1 MSTELKNAVKAADA
15 IPQYDMCVKRLLAE
29 KNIIAN
35 ILVNAVDVYKG
46 MVPEDVVPYI
56 EGEPYI
62 SMVPV
67 EPGLTNT
74 AREENGQR
82 VIGLNTENQEIH
94 EGLIKF
100 DIIFYAWEPIKTD
113 PAASEE
119 APAEKNKGTLNKI
132 ILNVEA
138 QKNNPTEYKIINR
151 AVFYVGRLISSQ
163 KERDFVNSHYDDI
176 RSVYSIWVC
185 MNMEENSLSHIHL
198 TQEDLVGKN
207 QWKGNLNLMNIIMIG
222 LSEELPGPEE
232 GYELHRLLGALLSQK
247 LTVEEKLTIMETEYH
262 IPVEENL
269 RKDVNVMCNLGE
281 GIEEKAIAIGEA
293 KTEARLVGNMHKN
306 GFTAEQ
312 IAAATDMDIKDVE
325 AILAGREPA

>member
-56 EGEPYI
+56 EGELYI

-119 APAEKNKGTLNKI
+119 APAEKNKGALNK
-132 ILNVEA
+132 
-138 QKNNPTEYKIINR
+138 
-151 AVFYVGRLISSQ
+151 
-163 KERDFVNSHYDDI
+163 
-176 RSVYSIWVC
+176 
-185 MNMEENSLSHIHL
+185 
-198 TQEDLVGKN
+198 
-207 QWKGNLNLMNIIMIG
+207 MIG
-222 LSEELPGPEE
+222 LSEELLGPEE

-293 KTEARLVGNMHKN
+293 RGEAKGEARGKARGVAETEARLVGNMHKN

>member
-67 EPGLTNT
+67 EPGLTNA

-119 APAEKNKGTLNKI
+119 APAEKNKGALNKI

-222 LSEELPGPEE
+222 LSEELPGPE
-232 GYELHRLLGALLSQK
+232 
-247 LTVEEKLTIMETEYH
+247 
-262 IPVEENL
+262 
-269 RKDVNVMCNLGE
+269 
-281 GIEEKAIAIGEA
+281 
-293 KTEARLVGNMHKN
+293 
-306 GFTAEQ
+306 
-312 IAAATDMDIKDVE
+312 
-325 AILAGREPA
+325 

>member
-1 MSTELKNAVKAADA
+1 MHQTHFCK
-15 IPQYDMCVKRLLAE
+15 
-29 KNIIAN
+29 
-35 ILVNAVDVYKG
+35 KG
-46 MVPEDVVPYI
+46 V
-56 EGEPYI
+56 
-62 SMVPV
+62 
-67 EPGLTNT
+67 
-74 AREENGQR
+74 
-82 VIGLNTENQEIH
+82 
-94 EGLIKF
+94 
-100 DIIFYAWEPIKTD
+100 IFYAWEPIKTD

-119 APAEKNKGTLNKI
+119 APAEKNKGALNK
-132 ILNVEA
+132 
-138 QKNNPTEYKIINR
+138 
-151 AVFYVGRLISSQ
+151 
-163 KERDFVNSHYDDI
+163 
-176 RSVYSIWVC
+176 
-185 MNMEENSLSHIHL
+185 
-198 TQEDLVGKN
+198 
-207 QWKGNLNLMNIIMIG
+207 MIG

-262 IPVEENL
+262 IPVEKNL

>member
-1 MSTELKNAVKAADA
+1 MHQTHFCK
-15 IPQYDMCVKRLLAE
+15 
-29 KNIIAN
+29 
-35 ILVNAVDVYKG
+35 KG
-46 MVPEDVVPYI
+46 V
-56 EGEPYI
+56 
-62 SMVPV
+62 
-67 EPGLTNT
+67 
-74 AREENGQR
+74 
-82 VIGLNTENQEIH
+82 
-94 EGLIKF
+94 
-100 DIIFYAWEPIKTD
+100 IFYAWEPIKAD

-119 APAEKNKGTLNKI
+119 APAEKNKGALNK
-132 ILNVEA
+132 
-138 QKNNPTEYKIINR
+138 
-151 AVFYVGRLISSQ
+151 
-163 KERDFVNSHYDDI
+163 
-176 RSVYSIWVC
+176 
-185 MNMEENSLSHIHL
+185 
-198 TQEDLVGKN
+198 
-207 QWKGNLNLMNIIMIG
+207 MIG

-325 AILAGREPA
+325 AVLAGREPA